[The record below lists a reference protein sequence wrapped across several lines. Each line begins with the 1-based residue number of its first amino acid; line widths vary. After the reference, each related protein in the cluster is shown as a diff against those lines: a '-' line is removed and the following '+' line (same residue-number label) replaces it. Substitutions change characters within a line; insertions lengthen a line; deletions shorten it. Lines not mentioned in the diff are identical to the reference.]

1 MKKLLF
7 GLVATIMFSF
17 TGSANTIDPTLN
29 SMNEVRTEK
38 ASISI
43 QTADAKTVYNFNSI
57 NDFKNHT
64 NEIIEDVNNQSLDE
78 ACTVTITMTV
88 TVTVSGGIPGVV
100 GGEVSTTVSGSV
112 TASCAGAVAAGKKLR
127 ASLVEM
133 AQG

>member
-7 GLVATIMFSF
+7 GLVATVMFSF

-64 NEIIEDVNNQSLDE
+64 DEIIEDVNNQSLDE
-78 ACTVTITMTV
+78 ACTVTITMEV
-88 TVTVSGGIPGVV
+88 SVTVSAGIGAL
-100 GGEVSTTVSGSV
+100 GGEITTKVSGSV
-112 TASCAGAVAAGKKLR
+112 TASCEGAVAAGKKLR

>member
-1 MKKLLF
+1 
-7 GLVATIMFSF
+7 MFSF

-29 SMNEVRTEK
+29 SINEVRTEK
-38 ASISI
+38 ATISI

-57 NDFKNHT
+57 NDFKNYT
-64 NEIIEDVNNQSLDE
+64 DEIIEGVNNQSLDE
-78 ACTVTITMTV
+78 ACTVTITMSV

>member
-7 GLVATIMFSF
+7 GLVATVMISF
-17 TGSANTIDPTLN
+17 TGSANTIDHTLN
-29 SMNEVRTEK
+29 SANEVRTEK

-64 NEIIEDVNNQSLDE
+64 NEIIEDINSQSLEE
-78 ACTVTITMTV
+78 ACTVTITMEV
-88 TVTVSGGIPGVV
+88 SVTVSAGIGVV
-100 GGEVSTTVSGSV
+100 GGEITTTVSGSV
-112 TASCAGAVAAGKKLR
+112 TASCEGAVAAGKKLR
-127 ASLVEM
+127 ASLVAM